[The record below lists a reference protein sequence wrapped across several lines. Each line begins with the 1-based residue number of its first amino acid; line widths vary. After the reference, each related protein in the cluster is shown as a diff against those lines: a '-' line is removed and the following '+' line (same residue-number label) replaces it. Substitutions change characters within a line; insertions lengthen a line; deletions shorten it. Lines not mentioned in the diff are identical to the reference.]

1 MKSAEHIEAGLRTKP
16 VFGMRRGHLAISLA
30 ISIVMLLGITTC
42 ASAGNGPGLAFKMG
56 VQTFESPVTLKDT
69 TRTRYELELSTQ
81 LFADDHLDFSLAVG
95 GSTLGEYN
103 DSDSYYDGDVFV
115 EEYYSDDLSLID
127 VRLAARLH
135 PLGQSGP
142 IRPYLGAGLGY
153 FWFLDSW
160 DDHYYETIEDPDFP
174 GTFLTFED
182 HQEDTSTLADGFFP
196 FVMAGVNVAVN
207 DNLEVLAELQYDISK
222 EASGFDF
229 SGPIYMLGARFRF

>member
-1 MKSAEHIEAGLRTKP
+1 MKSAEQIEAGLRTKP
-16 VFGMRRGHLAISLA
+16 AFGMRRGHLAISLA

-56 VQTFESPVTLKDT
+56 VQTFENPVTLKDT
-69 TRTRYELELSTQ
+69 TRTRYELEVSTQ

-115 EEYYSDDLSLID
+115 EEYYTDNLSLID

-182 HQEDTSTLADGFFP
+182 HQEGTETLADGFFP

>member
-1 MKSAEHIEAGLRTKP
+1 MKSAEQIEAGLRTKP
-16 VFGMRRGHLAISLA
+16 AFGVRRGHLAITLA

-56 VQTFESPVTLKDT
+56 VQTFESPATYKDT

-142 IRPYLGAGLGY
+142 IRPYLGRGWAISG
-153 FWFLDSW
+153 FS
-160 DDHYYETIEDPDFP
+160 IP
-174 GTFLTFED
+174 GTTATTRRSRTPTFRARSS
-182 HQEDTSTLADGFFP
+182 H
-196 FVMAGVNVAVN
+196 
-207 DNLEVLAELQYDISK
+207 SK
-222 EASGFDF
+222 ITRKTPRPWRTGSSPSSWRA
-229 SGPIYMLGARFRF
+229 